1 MPEESGAGAMFELGF
16 SYWFGGDRLR
26 HWSSLGHLQVQSL
39 FGSDW
44 LYAGSDA
51 TGGFQRFLLREGQA
65 ALWLDSFSLPVS
77 GAISNFRLSDT
88 VMLDGVGQ
96 TRLLSVG
103 LASGSIAVNGL
114 SGGAAATTLASMS
127 GAGPS
132 TAITGF
138 DLAGKSF
145 VATTGVND
153 DLHLYQVKTGWTL
166 TETAV
171 QHDGPKAAL
180 GGITDLISLDLH
192 GQRFLVAT
200 SGLQNGLSSYRV
212 TSDGAMQLADTIG
225 ANDGLWLNGVDHL
238 VTAEAGGA
246 TYLIAASSNAS
257 ALATVRINDR
267 GVFFVTDIVSD
278 NGDSRIAHVGAIT
291 SFSEAG
297 RSFVLA
303 GGTDGGLSLFE
314 LLPGGGLY
322 LQKSYEATP
331 NWGLTRACG
340 LHVEKVGAEWQVFVG
355 SATTAGMAQFT
366 LSLGNLTPAQVGGA
380 GDDVLTGGAG
390 VDLLIGGTGADRLT
404 GGAGDD
410 VLIAGG
416 GVDVLTGSAG
426 GDTFVL
432 TACGD
437 RPVITDFEVG
447 VDRINLDDWGRV
459 YDISALNI
467 VVRDY
472 GADISWGSEK
482 LRIETGNH
490 SPIDPSHW
498 SNADFLF

>member
-1 MPEESGAGAMFELGF
+1 MFGLGF
-16 SYWFGGDRLR
+16 RQWFAGDGML
-26 HWSSLGHLQVQSL
+26 HWSSLGLLQVQSL
-39 FGSDW
+39 AGSDW

-77 GAISNFRLSDT
+77 GGVAANFRLSDA
-88 VMLDGVGQ
+88 VVLNAAGQ

-103 LASGSIAVNGL
+103 LASGSIAVEGL
-114 SGGAAATTLASMS
+114 SGGAAPVALGSLS

-138 DLAGKSF
+138 SMGGQSF
-145 VATTGVND
+145 VATAGVND
-153 DLHLYQVKTGWTL
+153 DLHLYQVQSGWKL
-166 TETAV
+166 AETAV
-171 QHDGPKAAL
+171 QYDSPKTTL
-180 GGITDLISLDLH
+180 GGISDLISLDLD
-192 GQRFLVAT
+192 GQSFLVA
-200 SGLQNGLSSYRV
+200 SSSLQNGLSSYSV
-212 TSDGAMQLADTIG
+212 TADGQMQLADMIG
-225 ANDGLWLNGVDHL
+225 ANDGLWLNGVDSL
-238 VTAEAGGA
+238 VSAQVGGA

-257 ALATVRINDR
+257 TLAAVRINDR
-267 GVFFVTDIVSD
+267 GVFFITDIVSD
-278 NGDSRIAHVGAIT
+278 NGDTRIAHVGAIA

-314 LLPGGGLY
+314 LLPGGTLY
-322 LQKSYEATP
+322 LQQSYEAAP
-331 NWGLTRACG
+331 SWGLTQACG

-366 LSLGNLTPAQVGGA
+366 LSLGNLAAAQIGGA
-380 GDDVLTGGAG
+380 GNDVLTGGAG
-390 VDLLIGGTGADRLT
+390 ADLLIGGAGADTLT

-416 GVDVLTGSAG
+416 GIDVLTGGAG
-426 GDTFVL
+426 ADSFVL

-447 VDRINLDDWGRV
+447 VDRINLDDWGRI
-459 YDISALNI
+459 YDVSALSI
-467 VVRDY
+467 RARDY
-472 GADISWGSEK
+472 GAEISWGSERV
-482 LRIETGNH
+482 RIETASH
-490 SPIDPSHW
+490 SPIDVSHW
-498 SNADFLF
+498 TNADFIF